1 MLCST
6 HCATALPSDS
16 PNSPTQSGLAR
27 ALGVQSQPLLD
38 AIKAPV
44 QGSESLAL
52 LVLHTLC
59 DLSDAVPTALLDAT
73 QAAYEY
79 THQDVRFLL
88 PCLHLLPRNEIR
100 RLLPKVVAL
109 SAEHVAAAMHRIVN
123 GPAGPATGPMS
134 ASELLTALHALDP
147 AKDGVPLKRI
157 VEAVSQCFSPGQHD
171 VFTSD
176 AIAVALQQMAEQV
189 PVPLLLM
196 RSVIQTANMA
206 PQLHGFIVDLL
217 SKMVLKQIWKTD
229 ARLWEGVLRCAKQLA
244 PRSFVVYL
252 QLPAAQLKEA
262 LAQSPDLVAPLNA
275 YASTPAVRAS
285 VPGTVLSALTEA
297 SAAAAEKREAV
308 AAA

>member
-59 DLSDAVPTALLDAT
+59 DLSDAVPTALLDAA

-100 RLLPKVVAL
+100 RLLPKVLAL

-157 VEAVSQCFSPGQHD
+157 VEAVSQCFSPDQHD

-262 LAQSPDLVAPLNA
+262 LAQSPDLVAPLSA

-297 SAAAAEKREAV
+297 SAAAAEMREAV